1 MSREPARWDASPM
14 TNALRRLR
22 RSLAGRELPDYTPY
36 PRIDI
41 APTAR
46 SRAAESGRVIR
57 YALA

>member
-1 MSREPARWDASPM
+1 M
-14 TNALRRLR
+14 TNALRRFR
-22 RSLAGRELPDYTPY
+22 RSLAGRDLPEHTPY

-57 YALA
+57 YPLA